1 MICLIWLGS
10 WLYYKVEKRMIRPEE
25 SLWLFRPGREMI
37 SFGGIDMTSSLPLYK
52 RGVMPKRP
60 PKSVTFRFDNC
71 YCYRHII
78 LLSPR
83 FSRLFI
89 LRRRIIFLCFLFFS
103 SNARVEFLSKGSW
116 VLTKCIFKILW
127 RFAWT
132 MAIGNTQIL
141 RSDFQIMS
149 ILSVTSR

>member
-1 MICLIWLGS
+1 MICLIWIRS
-10 WLYYKVEKRMIRPEE
+10 WLHYKVEKRMIRPEE
-25 SLWLFRPGREMI
+25 SLWLFRPGRERWYHLVELIWRRLPHSI
-37 SFGGIDMTSSLPLYK
+37 SIVVLYP
-52 RGVMPKRP
+52 RD

-71 YCYRHII
+71 YYYHII